1 MLRGRS
7 FVSFVRLDAFGT
19 YIYRNDDYFERIGG
33 TALVKLCNL
42 HVKQNDM
49 YVKRS

>member
-33 TALVKLCNL
+33 QHWLNYATYMLNKMTC
-42 HVKQNDM
+42 M
-49 YVKRS
+49 